1 MKKDTDMQEKYDN
14 DFYEEAGDLL
24 SPFRRKYGGAI
35 IGKNGADPFAKD
47 PDSIQG
53 EHDDTLRQKQLN
65 NLNL

>member
-1 MKKDTDMQEKYDN
+1 MKEVYDN
-14 DFYEEAGDLL
+14 DFYEEVGDLL

-35 IGKNGADPFAKD
+35 IGKDGVDPFVKD

-53 EHDDTLRQKQLN
+53 ECDDNLREKQSN